1 VTDFTDDEGCFL
13 VNIRFKPKF
22 KVGYSIELV
31 FKIALH
37 SKDKV
42 LLENIFFFFGP
53 GGGTVTN
60 RGSDCIQF

>member
-1 VTDFTDDEGCFL
+1 MTGFTDGEGCFL
-13 VNIRFKPKF
+13 VNIRFQPKI

-42 LLENIFFFFGP
+42 LLDLALAYYYFFL
-53 GGGTVTN
+53 VLE
-60 RGSDCIQF
+60 Q

>member
-1 VTDFTDDEGCFL
+1 MTGFTDGEGCFL
-13 VNIRFKPKF
+13 VNIRFKPKMT
-22 KVGYSIELV
+22 VGYSIELV

-42 LLENIFFFFGP
+42 LLDNLLFFFGV
-53 GGGTVTN
+53 GTVTN